1 MLPRRYGATCAVCD
15 TSFSSGQTLF
25 SREAEPLVPDKSS
38 GRRVQEIE
46 IAYDLIGI
54 VPMELLNAVITG
66 KAA

>member
-1 MLPRRYGATCAVCD
+1 MLSEDYEQEQRD
-15 TSFSSGQTLF
+15 
-25 SREAEPLVPDKSS
+25 LVQK
-38 GRRVQEIE
+38 IE

>member
-1 MLPRRYGATCAVCD
+1 MLND
-15 TSFSSGQTLF
+15 
-25 SREAEPLVPDKSS
+25 LVKAIYVHAADKS
-38 GRRVQEIE
+38 GGQRVQEIE